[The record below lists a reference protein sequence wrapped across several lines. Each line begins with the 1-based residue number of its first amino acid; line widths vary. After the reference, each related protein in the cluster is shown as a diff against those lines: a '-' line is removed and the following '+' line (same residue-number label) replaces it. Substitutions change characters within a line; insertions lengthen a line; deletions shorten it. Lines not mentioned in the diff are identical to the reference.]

1 MFNAAHFLFA
11 YTPATSPKNVL
22 VGNSS
27 NMVLHDTSSADKYL
41 QLTYVE

>member
-1 MFNAAHFLFA
+1 MPHISFL
-11 YTPATSPKNVL
+11 PIHRQQSSKNVL